1 MAKPDLLTQS
11 KPFLAFLENWQAQI
25 QSLPL
30 ATVIP
35 DPEKTAILSV
45 DVINGFCY
53 EGPLASPRVAGIVE
67 PIVSLFKSAW
77 AQGVHQIILCQDTHE
92 PDAVEF
98 SAWPPHCVRG
108 TPDAETV
115 DAIQALPFYNQ
126 LIVLPK
132 NSISSTTNTG
142 LDVWITSHPDIDTFI
157 VVGDCTDLCT
167 YQLAMQ
173 IRLDANARQLT
184 RRVIVP
190 ANCTDTYDYSIEAAR
205 ARGGLPHPA
214 ELIHD
219 IFLYH
224 MVLNGVEV
232 VKSLSS

>member
-1 MAKPDLLTQS
+1 MISTDLLTQS
-11 KPFLAFLENWQAQI
+11 KTFLAFLENWQAQL
-25 QSLPL
+25 QPVVL
-30 ATVIP
+30 AEVIKNP
-35 DPEKTAILSV
+35 DRVAILSV

-67 PIVSLFKSAW
+67 PIASLFTSAW
-77 AQGVHQIILCQDTHE
+77 AQGVRQIILCQDTHE

-98 SAWPPHCVRG
+98 SAWPPHCVSG
-108 TPDAETV
+108 TSQSETV
-115 DAIQALPFYNQ
+115 DSFKALPFYNQ
-126 LIVLPK
+126 LIVVPK

-142 LDVWITSHPDIDTFI
+142 LEVWILSHPDIDTFI

-173 IRLDANARQLT
+173 LRVDANARQLD

-190 ANCTDTYDYSIEAAR
+190 ANCSDTYDYSIEAATDQ
-205 ARGGLPHPA
+205 GGLPHPA
-214 ELIHD
+214 ELMHA

-224 MVLNGVEV
+224 MALNGIEV
-232 VKSLSS
+232 VLSLE

>member
-1 MAKPDLLTQS
+1 MISTDLLTQS
-11 KPFLAFLENWQAQI
+11 RPFLAFLDNWQAQL
-25 QSLPL
+25 QPVPFSR
-30 ATVIP
+30 TIP
-35 DPEKTAILSV
+35 NPEKTAILSV

-67 PIVSLFKSAW
+67 PIASLFTTAW
-77 AQGVHQIILCQDTHE
+77 NSGVRQIILCQDTHE
-92 PDAVEF
+92 PEAVEF

-108 TPDAETV
+108 TPEAETV
-115 DAIQALPFYNQ
+115 DAFKKLPFYNQ
-126 LIVLPK
+126 LIVVPK

-142 LDVWITSHPDIDTFI
+142 LDMWISSHPGIDTYI

-173 IRLDANARQLT
+173 IRVDANSRQLN

-190 ANCTDTYDYSIEAAR
+190 ANCVDTYDYSIEAAQQQ
-205 ARGGLPHPA
+205 GGLPHPA
-214 ELIHD
+214 ALMHA

-224 MVLNGVEV
+224 MALNGVEIV
-232 VKSLSS
+232 QSLPA

>member
-1 MAKPDLLTQS
+1 MISTDLLTQS
-11 KPFLAFLENWQAQI
+11 KPFLAYLENWQDQL
-25 QSLPL
+25 QPVSLPE
-30 ATVIP
+30 AIP
-35 DPEKTAILSV
+35 DPDKAAILSV

-53 EGPLASPRVAGIVE
+53 EGPLASPRVARIVE
-67 PIVSLFKSAW
+67 PIASLFMSAW
-77 AQGVHQIILCQDTHE
+77 VHGVRQIILAQDTHE

-108 TPDAETV
+108 TREAETV
-115 DAIQALPFYNQ
+115 EAFKTLPFYNQ
-126 LIVLPK
+126 LIVVPK

-142 LDVWITSHPDIDTFI
+142 LDVWISSHPNIETYI

-173 IRLDANARQLT
+173 IRLDANARQLS

-190 ANCTDTYDYSIEAAR
+190 ANCTDTYDYSIESSR
-205 ARGGLPHPA
+205 TQGGMPHPA
-214 ELIHD
+214 ELIHA

-224 MVLNGVEV
+224 MALNGIKV
-232 VKSLSS
+232 VQSVTT

>member
-205 ARGGLPHPA
+205 AQGGLPHPA

>member
-1 MAKPDLLTQS
+1 MISTDLLTQS
-11 KPFLAFLENWQAQI
+11 KPFLAFLENWQAQLQAI
-25 QSLPL
+25 PL
-30 ATVIP
+30 ATVIQNP
-35 DPEKTAILSV
+35 DHIAILSV

-67 PIVSLFKSAW
+67 PIASLFTAAW
-77 AQGVHQIILCQDTHE
+77 AQGMRQIILCQDTHE

-108 TPDAETV
+108 TSQAETV
-115 DAIQALPFYNQ
+115 NTFKALPFYNQ

-142 LDVWITSHPDIDTFI
+142 LEVWILSHPEIDTFI

-173 IRLDANARQLT
+173 IRLDANARQMT

-190 ANCTDTYDYSIEAAR
+190 ANCSDTYDYSIEAAKEY
-205 ARGGLPHPA
+205 GGLPHSA
-214 ELIHD
+214 ELMHA

-224 MVLNGVEV
+224 MALNGIEV
-232 VKSLSS
+232 VQSLT